1 MAEENIQ
8 QTDEVVEKEDSLDQ
22 ITKDFGIED
31 QAQQFRQQVAPVR
44 QEVQQAQQV
53 SPSNIPDPLDTEAH
67 KAYLAKIEQ
76 NQSSLQHTL
85 EKTIGTISAYE
96 QKAQREA
103 LEADISKAVKTAN
116 EIINHPKPRM
126 VEVALELRAQEDPKF
141 KAIWDNRQKN
151 PQALERAIKIVA
163 KEIAE
168 DFSIKVDPEL
178 VKSQRALKL
187 SQQQTATTTR
197 QEPEDKW
204 SGLDDAEFQREWAK
218 AVSGGY

>member
-8 QTDEVVEKEDSLDQ
+8 QTETVVEKEDSLDQ

-31 QAQQFRQQVAPVR
+31 QAQQFRQQVAPVK
-44 QEVQQAQQV
+44 QEPVQQF

-67 KAYLAKIEQ
+67 KAYLSKIEQ
-76 NQSSLQHTL
+76 NQSSLQQTL

-103 LEADISKAVKTAN
+103 LEADIGKAVKTVN
-116 EIINHPKPRM
+116 EIVQHPKPRM
-126 VEVALELRAQEDPKF
+126 VEVALELKAQEDPKF

-151 PQALERAIKIVA
+151 PQALERALKVVA
-163 KEIAE
+163 KELQD
-168 DFSIKVDPEL
+168 DFSVKVDPDL

-187 SQQQTATTTR
+187 SQQQTATTKKD
-197 QEPEDKW
+197 EPEDAW
-204 SGLDDAEFQREWAK
+204 SGLDEQEFSSKWNR